1 MGEYKQ
7 LTPPHLWGGGPQAPW
22 LVGVGALHMSV
33 LDLSRPQ
40 TLYLPNET
48 ATIALGGRIAPL
60 LKAGDVVY
68 LQGELG
74 MGKSSL
80 ARAIIR
86 ALTAA
91 DQDVPS
97 PTFTLMQT
105 YDGPDF
111 EIAHLD
117 LYRLKSPEE
126 SYELALDDAL
136 PHSVLLIEWPQR
148 LGHLGFDDRLDIVLE
163 EAGNT
168 NSKAGRQV
176 TLTPQGRFRD

>member
-1 MGEYKQ
+1 MPE
-7 LTPPHLWGGGPQAPW
+7 A
-22 LVGVGALHMSV
+22 
-33 LDLSRPQ
+33 LDLSQPHS
-40 TLYLPNET
+40 LHLPDEA
-48 ATIALGGRIAPL
+48 ATVALGAKVAPQ

-68 LQGELG
+68 LLGELG

-86 ALTAA
+86 ALTSPE
-91 DQDVPS
+91 QDVPS

-105 YDGPDF
+105 YDGEGF

-148 LGHLGFDDRLDIVLE
+148 LEHLGFADRLDIVLTDVPQ
-163 EAGNT
+163 G
-168 NSKAGRQV
+168 GRQV
-176 TLTPQGRFRD
+176 TLTPQGRFR